1 MGSVI
6 KKMNRLMK
14 EYKLP
19 EPQYEELSGNF
30 LVTFKKRKVLDTR
43 DLSVGIVPSLSQVC
57 PKSVPSDLAVKILE
71 KATIAVSI
79 TELMEAASQTN
90 RTRFRNQMLNS
101 LLEAGLIEMTI
112 PDKPHSSKQKY
123 IISNKGRDLL
133 KK

>member
-1 MGSVI
+1 M
-6 KKMNRLMK
+6 
-14 EYKLP
+14 
-19 EPQYEELSGNF
+19 
-30 LVTFKKRKVLDTR
+30 
-43 DLSVGIVPSLSQVC
+43 SQVC
-57 PKSVPSDLAVKILE
+57 PKSVPSNLAVKILE